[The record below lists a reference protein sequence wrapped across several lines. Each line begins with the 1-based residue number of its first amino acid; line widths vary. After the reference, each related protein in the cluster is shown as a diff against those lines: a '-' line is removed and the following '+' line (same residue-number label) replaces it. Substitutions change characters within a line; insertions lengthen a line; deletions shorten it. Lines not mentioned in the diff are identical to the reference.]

1 MLSLENDF
9 LSVSFDA
16 KGAELRKVFHKKF
29 KIDYLWNGDERVW
42 NRCSPVLFPIVG
54 KVKNNTYTYKGESF
68 HLNQHGFARDTD
80 FSVESQTA
88 DELVFAINSNEHT
101 KQVYPFDFQ
110 LRIIYTLQGSKLTV
124 AYKVINEGSE
134 EMLFSI
140 GAHPGFLCP
149 IEQGLNFEDYYLE
162 FEKEENTPRILLG
175 ENGVS
180 RNTEDLFHAGNKK
193 INLDFNLFGK
203 KDAIILKGLKS
214 TCMHLKSNLGA
225 RGLTF
230 TFKGFPYMGIWTKPG
245 PFICIEP
252 WFGLADYEDAEG
264 KLETKEG
271 ICKLDAGQ
279 VFDASYA
286 MEFF

>member
-1 MLSLENDF
+1 MLCLENDF
-9 LSVSFDA
+9 LSVYFNT

-29 KIDYLWNGDERVW
+29 NIDYLWNGDERVW

-54 KVKNNTYTYKGESF
+54 KVKDNTYTYKDKAY
-68 HLNQHGFARDTD
+68 HLTQHGFARDTE
-80 FSVESQTA
+80 FVVLRQNTE
-88 DELVFAINSNEHT
+88 ELVFAISSTEQT

-110 LRIIYTLQGSKLTV
+110 LQIIYSLKGSALTV
-124 AYKVINEGSE
+124 AYKVVNKGAE

-180 RNTEDLFHAGNKK
+180 RKTEDLFTSGTKQ

-214 TCMHLKSNLGA
+214 TYMHLKSSKGA

-230 TFKGFPYMGIWTKPG
+230 AFKGFPYMGIWTKPG

-252 WFGLADYEDAEG
+252 WYGIADYEDAEG
-264 KLETKEG
+264 TLETKEG